1 MKIVQYYVVLL
12 FCNNLKKKKKRCLY
26 FSNFRGEKHFCKAWE
41 NDFMLCTIGFNDI
54 VLAYFIDEIKLR

>member
-12 FCNNLKKKKKRCLY
+12 FFNNLKKGVCTFQTL
-26 FSNFRGEKHFCKAWE
+26 GENNIFVT
-41 NDFMLCTIGFNDI
+41 NDFMLFVQLVLMT